1 MKRRI
6 KRVAGLAMIEFTLT
20 VAMFVATMSVAADLY
35 MINRTRGEYDR
46 ISHTLASVL
55 SVQSYL
61 SSEDIDQ
68 LLSAAIPSKEIGDY
82 ELHIYKVNLDRSMDW
97 KPLQRGELSGICP
110 TLNSGDV
117 FSSDLPEEDS
127 DNSDDAIMVVQL
139 CGESGGLTPFAS
151 LIDNKVMAVTAYNRT
166 QYNDIDV
173 DKTLAAE
180 LGVDEEDDDE

>member
-1 MKRRI
+1 MNRRL
-6 KRVAGLAMIEFTLT
+6 KRVAGLAMVEFTLT
-20 VAMFVATMSVAADLY
+20 LAMLVGTMSVAADLY

-61 SSEDIDQ
+61 SAEDINQ
-68 LLSAAIPSKEIGDY
+68 LLAAAVPASAIGDY
-82 ELHIYKVNLDRSMDW
+82 ELNIYKVNLDRTMDW
-97 KPLQRGELSGICP
+97 KPLHRGNVSGICS
-110 TLNSGDV
+110 TLSSGTI
-117 FSSDLPEEDS
+117 FSGALPEEDS

-173 DKTLAAE
+173 DKTLATE